1 MILHPRLAAGCTAN
15 LLQFSPPNGLEV
27 SGVLLMNSS
36 GCPAQGKIS
45 PPSLFLSLVLVEQ
58 EAEFRAGLQGG
69 NKIKYK

>member
-1 MILHPRLAAGCTAN
+1 
-15 LLQFSPPNGLEV
+15 
-27 SGVLLMNSS
+27 MNSS